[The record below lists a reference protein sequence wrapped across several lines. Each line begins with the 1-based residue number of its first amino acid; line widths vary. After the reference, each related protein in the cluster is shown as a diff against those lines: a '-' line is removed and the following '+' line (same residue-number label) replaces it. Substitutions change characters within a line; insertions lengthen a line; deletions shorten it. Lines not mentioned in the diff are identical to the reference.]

1 MTAKA
6 IQRISL
12 ATTWFARLLT
22 GGVFSLSGLTK
33 GIDPW
38 GTLYKFQD
46 YVAAIG
52 LDIWPELLLTGVFA
66 LCVLEFLTGIFIL
79 FGCFRRSA
87 PVMAAL
93 FMVVMLPLTLWIAI
107 WNPVADCGCFGDAF
121 VISNWGTFWKN
132 VILSAAVI
140 WLLKYNRQARAL
152 VNPYVQWIAAVAS
165 SLFIIGVS
173 AFGYL
178 VQPMIDFR
186 PYSTGTPLVD
196 NEQSE
201 QDDTDADELAAMV
214 FVYSK
219 DGIEREFRST
229 DSLPDEDDGWQFVE
243 RRSVVPES
251 HEYSSASHSTDSSR
265 IRIWSRDGEEDLSED
280 VVGDGQQLILMVPQ
294 LSKVSA
300 ATTWQ
305 INSLYEWCTLHDV
318 DMFAVVSGNSEEI
331 DRWQDI
337 SLAEY
342 PIYTADDTAI
352 KEVVRG
358 NPGVVYVENDTIMW
372 KSSLKALDT
381 DDFLAADN
389 TGTPRDFGYDYRDVF
404 IRAILLF
411 MTVML
416 VLVILSYSPS
426 AVRLF
431 RTRTRHKTAD
441 QNDNQQNLK

>member
-6 IQRISL
+6 IRRISL
-12 ATTWFARLLT
+12 AATWIARILT
-22 GGVFSLSGLTK
+22 GGVFTLSGLTK

-66 LCVLEFLTGIFIL
+66 LCVLEFLTGVFIL
-79 FGCFRRSA
+79 FGSFRRSA

-107 WNPVADCGCFGDAF
+107 WNPVADCGCFGDAII
-121 VISNWGTFWKN
+121 ISNWATFWKN
-132 VILSAAVI
+132 VVLSIAVI
-140 WLLKYNRQARAL
+140 WLLRHNRQARAL
-152 VNPYVQWIAAVAS
+152 VNPYVQWIAAVVS
-165 SLFIIGVS
+165 SLFIIYVS

-186 PYSTGTPLVD
+186 PYSTGTVLVD
-196 NEQSE
+196 YEQNA
-201 QDDTDADELAAMV
+201 DDTDDTDELAAMV

-243 RRSVVPES
+243 RRSIEPGNHDAITTAHS
-251 HEYSSASHSTDSSR
+251 PASPR
-265 IRIWSRDGEEDLSED
+265 IRIWSRDGEEDMSED
-280 VVGDGQQLILMVPQ
+280 AVGDGQQLLLMVPQ

-305 INSLYEWCTLHDV
+305 INSLYEWCTRHDV
-318 DMFAVVSGNSEEI
+318 EMFAVVSGNSEEI

-358 NPGVVYVENDTIMW
+358 NPGVVYLDNDTIIW

-389 TGTPRDFGYDYRDVF
+389 TGTPRDFGYNYRDAF
-404 IRAILLF
+404 TRALILYV
-411 MTVML
+411 TVML
-416 VLVILSYSPS
+416 ALVILSYSPA
-426 AVRLF
+426 AVRFF
-431 RTRTRHKTAD
+431 RARSGHNPTDAD
-441 QNDNQQNLK
+441 GNQQNIK